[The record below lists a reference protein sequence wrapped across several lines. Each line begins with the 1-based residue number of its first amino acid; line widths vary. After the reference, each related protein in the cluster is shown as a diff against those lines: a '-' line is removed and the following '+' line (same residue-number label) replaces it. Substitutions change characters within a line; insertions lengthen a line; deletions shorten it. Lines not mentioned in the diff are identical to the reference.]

1 MFPPIAEL
9 DGTDPCYRAML
20 IDVDGCS
27 VATIP
32 IKASGDDEAM
42 VRAMALVDGHGVD
55 LWDGVRFIE
64 HYPAV
69 DPPK

>member
-1 MFPPIAEL
+1 MFPPIIEL
-9 DGTDPCYRAML
+9 DGADAHYRAML
-20 IDVDGCS
+20 IDPNGS
-27 VATIP
+27 PVATVP

-64 HYPAV
+64 HFPAV
-69 DPPK
+69 DPPE